1 MLKDNFANII
11 YNYNINKITSKY
23 INYFNS
29 LDDDLNNMP
38 NMLFYGPP
46 ACGKYSEAL
55 KLVSKYSQSQLKYEK
70 KIIINITKNEHIIKI
85 SDIHYEIDLE
95 NLTCNSK
102 ILFNNIYMH
111 IIDAIKNSQNKEG
124 IIVCKNFHLISN
136 EILEI
141 FYSYCQKNI
150 FDNLTVKFII
160 LTEHISFIPKNI
172 IDKFKI
178 LYYSKLSNTNYIKLS
193 NKYNKK
199 ILQSEYYDKIIND
212 LNNINILKNVDLNN
226 ENIEFLNIK
235 KKICDNIVSII
246 INKNQ
251 LNYIRNVLYDMLIYN
266 LNIYECIE
274 YIIEKVILN
283 YTGNKC
289 KSLVY
294 NNILVETC
302 NFFKFYNNNYRPIY
316 HLESYILYLIKI
328 YNDE

>member
-1 MLKDNFANII
+1 MLKDSFANII
-11 YNYNINKITSKY
+11 NNYNSSKVTSKY
-23 INYFNS
+23 SSYFDS

-38 NMLFYGPP
+38 NILFYGPP

-55 KLVSKYSQSQLKYEK
+55 RLINKYSPSQLKYEK

-102 ILFNNIYMH
+102 ILFNNIYIH
-111 IIDAIKNSQNKEG
+111 IVDAIKNSKNKSG
-124 IIVCKNFHLISN
+124 IILCKNFHLISN

-150 FDNLTVKFII
+150 FNNLTIKFII

-172 IDKFKI
+172 VDKFKI

-199 ILQSEYYDKIIND
+199 LLQNADCNLIDN
-212 LNNINILKNVDLNN
+212 LNNINIIKYIDLND
-226 ENIEFLNIK
+226 ENMKFLDIK
-235 KKICDNIVSII
+235 KNICDNVVSII

-251 LNYIRNVLYDMLIYN
+251 YNYIRNVLYDILIYN
-266 LNIYECIE
+266 LNIYECVQ
-274 YIIEKVILN
+274 YIIEKVITN
-283 YTGNKC
+283 YNGNKN
-289 KSLVY
+289 KSIVY
-294 NNILVETC
+294 NNILIQTC
-302 NFFKFYNNNYRPIY
+302 NFFKYYNNNYRPIY